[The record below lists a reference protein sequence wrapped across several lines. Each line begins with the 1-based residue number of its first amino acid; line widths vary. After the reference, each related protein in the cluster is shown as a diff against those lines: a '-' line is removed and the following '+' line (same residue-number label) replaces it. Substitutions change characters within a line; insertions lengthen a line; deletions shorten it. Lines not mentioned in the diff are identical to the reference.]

1 MMRVDGEPVYILHQ
15 RPYRETSN
23 LVELFS
29 LNHGRIGA
37 VARGARRQ
45 IKKGSNPLLPFQ
57 SYVASWSGRG
67 ELMTI
72 TQLEPE
78 AGAFTLQGER
88 LYCALYINELLMR
101 LLHHH
106 DPHENLFRKY
116 GDILRQ
122 LATADDIQS
131 PLRLFECV
139 LLAELGYGMVLDHDI
154 QDNSGIEPGVTYDYI
169 IDAGPRRLGSAAAS
183 GIVIQGKCLLA
194 LAHGSPE
201 PDMQNELRSLMRA
214 AIDERLDGKPLHSR
228 QMMQR
233 LKKNQQLSGNSAVE
247 LKGQQE
253 S

>member
-1 MMRVDGEPVYILHQ
+1 MRVDGEPVYILHQ

-29 LNHGRIGA
+29 LNHGRIAA

-45 IKKGSNPLLPFQ
+45 SKKGSNPLLPFQ
-57 SYVASWSGRG
+57 SYIASWSGRG

-72 TQLEPE
+72 TQLEPG
-78 AGAFTLQGER
+78 AGIITLQGGR

-122 LATADDIQS
+122 LGTVDDIQL
-131 PLRLFECV
+131 PLRLFECE
-139 LLAELGYGMVLDHDI
+139 LLTELGYGMVLDHDI
-154 QDNSGIEPGVTYDYI
+154 QDNSDIETGVAYDYI

-183 GIVIQGKCLLA
+183 GIVIQGECLLA
-194 LAHGSPE
+194 LANGNPVSG
-201 PDMQNELRSLMRA
+201 MQNQIRSLMRA
-214 AIDERLDGKPLHSR
+214 AIDARLDGRPLHSR

-233 LKKNQQLSGNSAVE
+233 LKKNQQLLDKSAME
-247 LKGQQE
+247 PKGQQE

>member
-1 MMRVDGEPVYILHQ
+1 MRVDGEPVYILHQ

-45 IKKGSNPLLPFQ
+45 SKKGSNPLLPFQ
-57 SYVASWSGRG
+57 SYIASWSGRG

-78 AGAFTLQGER
+78 AGIITLQGER

-116 GDILRQ
+116 GGILRQ
-122 LATADDIQS
+122 IEAVDDIQL
-131 PLRLFECV
+131 PLRLFECE
-139 LLAELGYGMVLDHDI
+139 LLTELGYGMVLDHDI
-154 QDNSGIEPGVTYDYI
+154 QDNSDIETGVAYDYI
-169 IDAGPRRLGSAAAS
+169 TDAGPRRLGSAAAS
-183 GIVIQGKCLLA
+183 GIVIRGECLLA
-194 LAHGSPE
+194 LAHGNPE
-201 PDMQNELRSLMRA
+201 PGMQNEIRSLMRA
-214 AIDERLDGKPLHSR
+214 AIDARLDGRPLHSR

-233 LKKNQQLSGNSAVE
+233 LKKNQQLLDKST
-247 LKGQQE
+247 
-253 S
+253 